1 MSAKSFELLLESAYS
16 PEQPDVFQEGATAVY
31 KQFEQAYST
40 TFLKTGKS
48 SDEVNFRFE
57 RIRIGIAIAFIKAFV
72 RLADNEKSKD
82 VLTLLQQALQAKN
95 TKEIDKTIQKN
106 IASFDELYHEIFVN
120 EQREYI
126 LALFE
131 RTLDADSKQ
140 ELDELI
146 QEGIE
151 LLQVVDFDRSHDDD
165 DDDDPIDEDLLKS
178 IK

>member
-1 MSAKSFELLLESAYS
+1 MSAKSFELLLESAYA
-16 PEQPDVFQEGATAVY
+16 PEQPDILQEGATTVY
-31 KQFEQAYST
+31 QQFEETYNAI
-40 TFLKTGKS
+40 FLKTGKS
-48 SDEVNFRFE
+48 TDEVNFRFE
-57 RIRIGIAIAFIKAFV
+57 RLRIGIAIAFIKAFI

-82 VLTLLQQALQAKN
+82 VLTLLQQALQAKSTN
-95 TKEIDKTIQKN
+95 EIDKTIQKN

-120 EQREYI
+120 EQREHI

-146 QEGIE
+146 LEGLE
-151 LLQVVDFDRSHDDD
+151 LLQEIDFDRSHD

-178 IK
+178 VK